1 MNVILIAVVAFLS
14 VAVGYLLSQ
23 LRVRTE
29 EVDLP
34 QPEARLDTEGLVT
47 AVKEAVDAQVSKAA
61 QSALKAN
68 NELAG
73 QLIDERSRTLEEQT
87 KNLLQP
93 VTEQMDQLKTSVGD
107 LKSSYEKNKGSFE
120 ALNENLMH
128 QITELNTRTGALA
141 GALKSPS
148 ARGAWGENQ
157 LRNIIDLSGMASFC
171 DFSEQSAV
179 SSNDGLLRPDLTV
192 RLPNGAFLVVDSKVP
207 LSAYLRMQELDDS
220 VAREAELKSHVKA
233 VQDHVKALADK
244 RYWALFD
251 DAPDFV
257 VMFVPGESFLADAL
271 RAEPALVDEAMR
283 QRVVIASPMSLM
295 ALLLTIARG
304 WQTTQLAENA
314 KKVEE
319 HGRELHH
326 RVGTTLTAMAKTGRG
341 LESATKAY
349 NEMVGSVE
357 SRVLPTLRR
366 FSELGVSSDEL
377 PEVRPVES
385 AARTITANELEASPN
400 AENPDISEAN

>member
-1 MNVILIAVVAFLS
+1 MNVILVAVVALLAL
-14 VAVGYLLSQ
+14 AVGYLISQ
-23 LRVRTE
+23 LRVRSE
-29 EVDLP
+29 EVNTP
-34 QPEARLDTEGLVT
+34 QPEVRFDTEGLVT
-47 AVKEAVDAQVSKAA
+47 AVKEAVDAQVGKAA
-61 QSALKAN
+61 QSALKSN

-87 KNLLQP
+87 KSLLQP

-128 QITELNTRTGALA
+128 QITELNSRTGALA

-171 DFSEQSAV
+171 DFSEQSSV
-179 SSNDGLLRPDLTV
+179 SSDDGVLRPDLTV

-220 VAREAELKSHVKA
+220 VAREAELKGHVRA

-271 RAEPALVDEAMR
+271 RAEPSLVDEAMR

-366 FSELGVSSDEL
+366 FSELGVSGDEL
-377 PEVRPVES
+377 PEVRPVEA
-385 AARTITANELEASPN
+385 AARAMTAKELEASPN
-400 AENPDISEAN
+400 VDDQGISEAN

>member
-1 MNVILIAVVAFLS
+1 MNIVLVAVVVVLG
-14 VAVGYLLSQ
+14 VVTGYLASQ
-23 LRVRTE
+23 ARRRASDIGDVNAEVRV
-29 EVDLP
+29 
-34 QPEARLDTEGLVT
+34 DTEGLVA
-47 AVKEAVDAQVSKAA
+47 AVKEAVDARVGKAA
-61 QSALKAN
+61 QEALKSN
-68 NELAG
+68 TELAN

-93 VTEQMDQLKTSVGD
+93 VTEQMHQLKASVGD
-107 LKSSYEKNKGSFE
+107 LKSTYEKNRGSVDS
-120 ALNENLMH
+120 LNESLTQ
-128 QITELNTRTGALA
+128 QINELTSHTGALA
-141 GALKSPS
+141 GALKSSS

-157 LRNIIDLSGMASFC
+157 LRNIIDLSGMASYC
-171 DFSEQSAV
+171 DFSEQPTAASD
-179 SSNDGLLRPDLTV
+179 DGALWPDLTV

-207 LSAYLRMQELDDS
+207 LASYLRMQEIDDS
-220 VAREAELKSHVKA
+220 AAREAELKGHVKA
-233 VQDHVKALADK
+233 MQKHVKALSDK
-244 RYWALFD
+244 RYWELFD

-271 RAEPALVDEAMR
+271 RAEPGLVDEAMR

-304 WQTTQLAENA
+304 WQTTLLADNA

-319 HGRELHH
+319 HGRELHR

-341 LESATKAY
+341 LETATKAY

-366 FSELGVSSDEL
+366 FSELGVSGEEL
-377 PEVRPVES
+377 PEVKPVETS
-385 AARTITANELEASPN
+385 ARDMTSRELESG
-400 AENPDISEAN
+400 PDAAD

>member
-1 MNVILIAVVAFLS
+1 MNVILVAVVAFLA
-14 VAVGYLLSQ
+14 VAVGYLISQ
-23 LRVRTE
+23 VRARSVE
-29 EVDLP
+29 MDSP
-34 QPEARLDTEGLVT
+34 QPEVRLDTEGLVT

-171 DFSEQSAV
+171 DFSEQSSV
-179 SSNDGLLRPDLTV
+179 SSDDGLLRPDLTV

-271 RAEPALVDEAMR
+271 RAEPGLVDEAMR

-326 RVGTTLTAMAKTGRG
+326 RVGTTLAAMAKTGRG

-366 FSELGVSSDEL
+366 FSELGVSGDEL
-377 PEVRPVES
+377 PEVRPVEAS
-385 AARTITANELEASPN
+385 ARSMTANELEASSN
-400 AENPDISEAN
+400 LDDQGISEAN

>member
-1 MNVILIAVVAFLS
+1 MNVILVAVVAFLA

-23 LRVRTE
+23 VRARSE
-29 EVDLP
+29 EVDSP
-34 QPEARLDTEGLVT
+34 QPEVRLDTEGLVT

-171 DFSEQSAV
+171 DFSEQSSV
-179 SSNDGLLRPDLTV
+179 SSDDGVLRPDLTV

-271 RAEPALVDEAMR
+271 RAEPGLVDEAMR

-366 FSELGVSSDEL
+366 FSELGVSGDEL
-377 PEVRPVES
+377 PEVKPVEA
-385 AARTITANELEASPN
+385 AARALTANELEASSN
-400 AENPDISEAN
+400 LDDQDISEAN

>member
-1 MNVILIAVVAFLS
+1 MNVILVAVVAFLA
-14 VAVGYLLSQ
+14 VAVGYLISQ
-23 LRVRTE
+23 VRARSV
-29 EVDLP
+29 EVDSP
-34 QPEARLDTEGLVT
+34 QPEVRLDTEGLVT

-171 DFSEQSAV
+171 DFSEQSSV
-179 SSNDGLLRPDLTV
+179 SSDDGLLRPDLTV

-271 RAEPALVDEAMR
+271 RAEPGLVDEAMR

-326 RVGTTLTAMAKTGRG
+326 RVGTTLAAMAKTGRG

-366 FSELGVSSDEL
+366 FSELGVSGDEL
-377 PEVRPVES
+377 PEVRPVEAS
-385 AARTITANELEASPN
+385 ARSMTANELEASSN
-400 AENPDISEAN
+400 LDDQGISEAN

>member
-1 MNVILIAVVAFLS
+1 MNIVLVAVVVVLG
-14 VAVGYLLSQ
+14 VVTGYLASQ
-23 LRVRTE
+23 ARRRASDIGDVNAEVRV
-29 EVDLP
+29 
-34 QPEARLDTEGLVT
+34 DTEGLVA
-47 AVKEAVDAQVSKAA
+47 AVKEAVDARVSKAA
-61 QSALKAN
+61 QEALKSN
-68 NELAG
+68 TELAN

-93 VTEQMDQLKTSVGD
+93 VTEQMHQLKASVGD
-107 LKSSYEKNKGSFE
+107 LKSTYEKNRGSVDS
-120 ALNENLMH
+120 LNESLTQ
-128 QITELNTRTGALA
+128 QINELTSHTGALA
-141 GALKSPS
+141 GALKSSS

-157 LRNIIDLSGMASFC
+157 LRNIIDLSGMASYC
-171 DFSEQSAV
+171 DFSEQTTAASD
-179 SSNDGLLRPDLTV
+179 DGALRPDLTV

-207 LSAYLRMQELDDS
+207 LASYLRMQEIDDS
-220 VAREAELKSHVKA
+220 AAREAELKGHVKA
-233 VQDHVKALADK
+233 MQKHVKALSDK
-244 RYWALFD
+244 RYWELFD

-271 RAEPALVDEAMR
+271 RAEPGLVDEAMR

-304 WQTTQLAENA
+304 WQTTLLADNA

-319 HGRELHH
+319 HGRELHR

-341 LESATKAY
+341 LETATKAY

-366 FSELGVSSDEL
+366 FSELGVSGEEL
-377 PEVRPVES
+377 PEVKPVETS
-385 AARTITANELEASPN
+385 ARDMTSRELESG
-400 AENPDISEAN
+400 PDAAD

>member
-171 DFSEQSAV
+171 DFSEQSSV

-326 RVGTTLTAMAKTGRG
+326 RVGTT
-341 LESATKAY
+341 
-349 NEMVGSVE
+349 
-357 SRVLPTLRR
+357 
-366 FSELGVSSDEL
+366 
-377 PEVRPVES
+377 
-385 AARTITANELEASPN
+385 
-400 AENPDISEAN
+400 

>member
-1 MNVILIAVVAFLS
+1 MNVILVAVVAFLA

-23 LRVRTE
+23 VRARSV
-29 EVDLP
+29 EVDSP
-34 QPEARLDTEGLVT
+34 QPEVRLDTEGLVT

-171 DFSEQSAV
+171 DFSEQSSV
-179 SSNDGLLRPDLTV
+179 SSDEGVLRPDLTV

-271 RAEPALVDEAMR
+271 RAEPGLVDEAMR

-326 RVGTTLTAMAKTGRG
+326 RVGTTLAAMAKTGRG

-366 FSELGVSSDEL
+366 FSELGVSGDEL
-377 PEVRPVES
+377 PEVRPVEAS
-385 AARTITANELEASPN
+385 ARSMTANELEASSN
-400 AENPDISEAN
+400 LDDQGISEAN

>member
-1 MNVILIAVVAFLS
+1 MNVILVAVVAFLA

-23 LRVRTE
+23 VRARSE
-29 EVDLP
+29 EVDSP
-34 QPEARLDTEGLVT
+34 QPEVRLDTEGLVT

-171 DFSEQSAV
+171 DFSEQSSV
-179 SSNDGLLRPDLTV
+179 SSDDGVLRPDLTV

-271 RAEPALVDEAMR
+271 RAEPGLVDEAMR

-326 RVGTTLTAMAKTGRG
+326 RVGTTLAAMAKTGRG

-366 FSELGVSSDEL
+366 FSELGVSGDEL
-377 PEVRPVES
+377 PEVRPVEAS
-385 AARTITANELEASPN
+385 ARSMTANELEASSN
-400 AENPDISEAN
+400 LDDQDISEAN

>member
-1 MNVILIAVVAFLS
+1 MNVILVAVVAFLA

-23 LRVRTE
+23 VRAQSV
-29 EVDLP
+29 EVDSP
-34 QPEARLDTEGLVT
+34 QPEVRLDTEGLVT

-171 DFSEQSAV
+171 DFSEQSSV
-179 SSNDGLLRPDLTV
+179 SSDDGVLRPDLTV

-271 RAEPALVDEAMR
+271 RAEPGLVDEAMR

-326 RVGTTLTAMAKTGRG
+326 RVGTTLAAMAKTGRG

-366 FSELGVSSDEL
+366 FSELGVSGDEL
-377 PEVRPVES
+377 PEVRPVEAS
-385 AARTITANELEASPN
+385 ARSMTANELEASSN
-400 AENPDISEAN
+400 LDDQGISEAN

>member
-1 MNVILIAVVAFLS
+1 MNIVLVAVVVVLG
-14 VAVGYLLSQ
+14 VVTGYLASQ
-23 LRVRTE
+23 ARRRASDIGDVNAEVRV
-29 EVDLP
+29 
-34 QPEARLDTEGLVT
+34 DTEGLVA
-47 AVKEAVDAQVSKAA
+47 AVKEAVDARVGKAA
-61 QSALKAN
+61 QEALKSN
-68 NELAG
+68 TELAN

-93 VTEQMDQLKTSVGD
+93 VTEQMHQLKASVGD
-107 LKSSYEKNKGSFE
+107 LKSTYEKNRGSVDS
-120 ALNENLMH
+120 LNESLTQ
-128 QITELNTRTGALA
+128 QINELTSHTGVLA
-141 GALKSPS
+141 GALKSSS

-157 LRNIIDLSGMASFC
+157 LRNIIDLSGMASYC
-171 DFSEQSAV
+171 DFSEQTTAASD
-179 SSNDGLLRPDLTV
+179 DGALRPDLTV

-207 LSAYLRMQELDDS
+207 LASYLRMQEIDDS
-220 VAREAELKSHVKA
+220 AAREAELKGHVKA
-233 VQDHVKALADK
+233 MQKHVKALSDK
-244 RYWALFD
+244 RYWELFD

-271 RAEPALVDEAMR
+271 RAEPGLVDEAMR

-304 WQTTQLAENA
+304 WQTTLLADNA

-319 HGRELHH
+319 HGRELHR

-341 LESATKAY
+341 LETATKAY

-366 FSELGVSSDEL
+366 FSELGVSGEEL
-377 PEVRPVES
+377 PEVKPVETS
-385 AARTITANELEASPN
+385 ARDMTSRELESG
-400 AENPDISEAN
+400 PDAAD

>member
-1 MNVILIAVVAFLS
+1 MGIVLVVLAVVVGALAA
-14 VAVGYLLSQ
+14 AVGYLLSQ
-23 LRVRTE
+23 LRIKPVVTE
-29 EVDLP
+29 ERE
-34 QPEARLDTEGLVT
+34 PEVRLDTDSIVT
-47 AVKEAVDAQVSKAA
+47 AVKEAVDAQVNQAA
-61 QSALKAN
+61 QAALKTN

-73 QLIDERSRTLEEQT
+73 QLIDERTRTLEEQT

-93 VTEQMDQLKTSVGD
+93 VAEQMNQLKTSVGE
-107 LKSSYEKNKGSFE
+107 LKSTYEKNKGSFE
-120 ALNENLMH
+120 SSSHNLVEQINELSA
-128 QITELNTRTGALA
+128 RTSALA

-157 LRNIIDLSGMASFC
+157 LRNIIDLAGMASFC
-171 DFSEQSAV
+171 DFSEQSTAAGD
-179 SSNDGLLRPDLTV
+179 DGALRPDLTV

-207 LSAYLRMQELDDS
+207 LSAYLRMQELEDP
-220 VAREAELKSHVKA
+220 VAREAELKGHVKA
-233 VQDHVKALADK
+233 VQAHVKALSDK
-244 RYWALFD
+244 QYWALFD

-257 VMFVPGESFLADAL
+257 VMFVPGESFLADAV
-271 RAEPALVDEAMR
+271 RAEAGLIDEAMR
-283 QRVVIASPMSLM
+283 QRVIIASPMSLM

-319 HGRELHH
+319 QGRELHR
-326 RVGTTLTAMAKTGRG
+326 RVGTTLAAMAKTGRG

-366 FSELGVSSDEL
+366 FNELGVAGEEL
-377 PEVRPVES
+377 PSVKPVES
-385 AARTITANELEASPN
+385 ATRNVTARELEGPAD
-400 AENPDISEAN
+400 END

>member
-47 AVKEAVDAQVSKAA
+47 AVKEAVDAQVGKAA

-68 NELAG
+68 NELAA

-171 DFSEQSAV
+171 DFSEQSSV

-400 AENPDISEAN
+400 AEDPDISEAN

>member
-1 MNVILIAVVAFLS
+1 MGIVLVVLAVVVGALAA
-14 VAVGYLLSQ
+14 AVGYLLSQ
-23 LRVRTE
+23 LRNKPAVTE
-29 EVDLP
+29 ERE
-34 QPEARLDTEGLVT
+34 PEARLDADSIVT
-47 AVKEAVDAQVSKAA
+47 AVKEAVDAQVNQAA
-61 QSALKAN
+61 QAALKTN

-73 QLIDERSRTLEEQT
+73 QLIDERTRTLEEQT

-93 VTEQMDQLKTSVGD
+93 VAEQMNQLKTSVGE
-107 LKSSYEKNKGSFE
+107 LKSTYEKNKGSFE
-120 ALNENLMH
+120 SSSHNLVEQINELS
-128 QITELNTRTGALA
+128 TRTSALA

-157 LRNIIDLSGMASFC
+157 LRNIIDLAGMASFC
-171 DFSEQSAV
+171 DFSEQPTATGD
-179 SSNDGLLRPDLTV
+179 DGALRPDLTV

-207 LSAYLRMQELDDS
+207 LSAYLRMQELEDP
-220 VAREAELKSHVKA
+220 VAREAELKGHVKA
-233 VQDHVKALADK
+233 VQAHVKALSDK
-244 RYWALFD
+244 QYWALFD

-257 VMFVPGESFLADAL
+257 VMFVPGESFLADAV
-271 RAEPALVDEAMR
+271 RAEAGLIDEAMR
-283 QRVVIASPMSLM
+283 QRVIIASPMSLM

-319 HGRELHH
+319 QGRELHR
-326 RVGTTLTAMAKTGRG
+326 RVGTTLAAMAKTGRG

-366 FSELGVSSDEL
+366 FNELGVAGEEL
-377 PEVRPVES
+377 PAVKPVES
-385 AARTITANELEASPN
+385 ATRNVTARELEGPVD
-400 AENPDISEAN
+400 END

>member
-1 MNVILIAVVAFLS
+1 MGIVLVVLAVVVGALAA
-14 VAVGYLLSQ
+14 AVGYLLSQ
-23 LRVRTE
+23 LRNKPAVTE
-29 EVDLP
+29 ERE
-34 QPEARLDTEGLVT
+34 PEVRLDADSIVT
-47 AVKEAVDAQVSKAA
+47 AVKEAVDAQVNQAA
-61 QSALKAN
+61 QAALKTN

-73 QLIDERSRTLEEQT
+73 QLIDERTRTLEEQT

-93 VTEQMDQLKTSVGD
+93 VAEQMNQLKTSVGE
-107 LKSSYEKNKGSFE
+107 LKSTYEKNKGSFE
-120 ALNENLMH
+120 SSSHNLVEQINELS
-128 QITELNTRTGALA
+128 TRTSALA

-157 LRNIIDLSGMASFC
+157 LRNIIDLAGMASFC
-171 DFSEQSAV
+171 DFSEQSAATGD
-179 SSNDGLLRPDLTV
+179 DGALRPDLTV

-207 LSAYLRMQELDDS
+207 LSAYLRMQELEDP
-220 VAREAELKSHVKA
+220 VAREAELKGHVKA
-233 VQDHVKALADK
+233 VQAHVKALSDK
-244 RYWALFD
+244 QYWALFD

-257 VMFVPGESFLADAL
+257 VMFVPGESFLADAV
-271 RAEPALVDEAMR
+271 RAEAGLIDEAMR
-283 QRVVIASPMSLM
+283 QRVIIASPMSLM

-319 HGRELHH
+319 QGRELHR
-326 RVGTTLTAMAKTGRG
+326 RVGTTLAAMAKTGRG

-366 FSELGVSSDEL
+366 FNELGVAGEEL
-377 PEVRPVES
+377 PSVKPVES
-385 AARTITANELEASPN
+385 ATRNVTARELEGPVD
-400 AENPDISEAN
+400 END

>member
-1 MNVILIAVVAFLS
+1 MGIVLVVLAVVVGALAA
-14 VAVGYLLSQ
+14 AVGYLLSQ
-23 LRVRTE
+23 LRNKPAVTE
-29 EVDLP
+29 ERE
-34 QPEARLDTEGLVT
+34 PEVRLDADSIVT
-47 AVKEAVDAQVSKAA
+47 AVKEAVDAQVNQAA
-61 QSALKAN
+61 QAALKTN

-73 QLIDERSRTLEEQT
+73 QLIDERTRTLEEQT

-93 VTEQMDQLKTSVGD
+93 VAEQMNQLKTSVGE
-107 LKSSYEKNKGSFE
+107 LKSTYEKNKGSFE
-120 ALNENLMH
+120 SSSNNLVEQINELS
-128 QITELNTRTGALA
+128 TRTSALA

-157 LRNIIDLSGMASFC
+157 LRNIIDLAGMASFC
-171 DFSEQSAV
+171 DFSEQSTATGD
-179 SSNDGLLRPDLTV
+179 DGALRPDLTV

-207 LSAYLRMQELDDS
+207 LSAYLRMQELEDP
-220 VAREAELKSHVKA
+220 VAREAELKGHVKA
-233 VQDHVKALADK
+233 VQAHVKALSDK
-244 RYWALFD
+244 QYWALFD

-257 VMFVPGESFLADAL
+257 VMFVPGESFLADAV
-271 RAEPALVDEAMR
+271 RAEAGLIDEAMR
-283 QRVVIASPMSLM
+283 QRVIIASPMSLM

-319 HGRELHH
+319 QGRELHR
-326 RVGTTLTAMAKTGRG
+326 RVGTTLAAMAKTGRG

-366 FSELGVSSDEL
+366 FNELGVAGEEL
-377 PEVRPVES
+377 PSVKPVES
-385 AARTITANELEASPN
+385 ATRNVTARELEGPVD
-400 AENPDISEAN
+400 END

>member
-1 MNVILIAVVAFLS
+1 MNIVLVAVVVVLG
-14 VAVGYLLSQ
+14 VVTGYLASQ
-23 LRVRTE
+23 ARRRASDIGDVTTEVRV
-29 EVDLP
+29 
-34 QPEARLDTEGLVT
+34 DTEGLVA
-47 AVKEAVDAQVSKAA
+47 AVKEAVDARVGKAA
-61 QSALKAN
+61 QEALKSN
-68 NELAG
+68 TELAN

-93 VTEQMDQLKTSVGD
+93 VTEQMHQLKTSVGD
-107 LKSSYEKNKGSFE
+107 LKSTYEKNRGSVDS
-120 ALNENLMH
+120 LNESLTQ
-128 QITELNTRTGALA
+128 QINELTSHTGALA
-141 GALKSPS
+141 GALKSSS

-157 LRNIIDLSGMASFC
+157 LRNIIDLSGMASYC
-171 DFSEQSAV
+171 DFSEQTTAASD
-179 SSNDGLLRPDLTV
+179 DGALRPDLTV

-207 LSAYLRMQELDDS
+207 LASYLRMQEIDDS
-220 VAREAELKSHVKA
+220 AAREAELKGHVKA
-233 VQDHVKALADK
+233 MQKHVKALSDK
-244 RYWALFD
+244 RYWELFD

-271 RAEPALVDEAMR
+271 RAEPGLVDEAMR

-304 WQTTQLAENA
+304 WQTTLLADNA

-319 HGRELHH
+319 HGRELHR

-341 LESATKAY
+341 LETATKAY

-366 FSELGVSSDEL
+366 FSELGVSGEEL
-377 PEVRPVES
+377 PEVKPVETS
-385 AARTITANELEASPN
+385 ARDMTSRELESG
-400 AENPDISEAN
+400 PDAAD

>member
-171 DFSEQSAV
+171 DFSEQSSV

-233 VQDHVKALADK
+233 LQDHVKALADK

-366 FSELGVSSDEL
+366 FSELGVSGDEL
-377 PEVRPVES
+377 PEVRPVEA
-385 AARTITANELEASPN
+385 AARAMTAKELEASPN
-400 AENPDISEAN
+400 VDDQGISEAN

>member
-1 MNVILIAVVAFLS
+1 MNIVLVAVVVVLG
-14 VAVGYLLSQ
+14 VVTGYLASQ
-23 LRVRTE
+23 ARRRARDIGDVNAEVRV
-29 EVDLP
+29 
-34 QPEARLDTEGLVT
+34 DTEGLVA
-47 AVKEAVDAQVSKAA
+47 AVKEAVDARVGKAA
-61 QSALKAN
+61 QEALKSN
-68 NELAG
+68 TELAN

-93 VTEQMDQLKTSVGD
+93 VTEQMHQLKASVGD
-107 LKSSYEKNKGSFE
+107 LKSTYEKNRGSVDS
-120 ALNENLMH
+120 LNESLTQ
-128 QITELNTRTGALA
+128 QINELTSHTGALA
-141 GALKSPS
+141 GALKSSS

-157 LRNIIDLSGMASFC
+157 LRNIIDLSGMASYC
-171 DFSEQSAV
+171 DFSEQTTAASD
-179 SSNDGLLRPDLTV
+179 DGALRPDLTV

-207 LSAYLRMQELDDS
+207 LASYLRMQEIDDS
-220 VAREAELKSHVKA
+220 AAREAELKGHVKA
-233 VQDHVKALADK
+233 MQKHVKALSDK
-244 RYWALFD
+244 RYWELFD

-271 RAEPALVDEAMR
+271 RAEPGLVDEAMR

-304 WQTTQLAENA
+304 WQTTLLADNA

-319 HGRELHH
+319 HGRELHR

-341 LESATKAY
+341 LETATKAY

-366 FSELGVSSDEL
+366 FSELGVSGEEL
-377 PEVRPVES
+377 PEVKPVETS
-385 AARTITANELEASPN
+385 ARDMTSRELESG
-400 AENPDISEAN
+400 PDAAD

>member
-233 VQDHVKALADK
+233 LQDHVKAVADK

-400 AENPDISEAN
+400 AEDPDISEAN

>member
-1 MNVILIAVVAFLS
+1 MGIVLVVLAVVVGALAA
-14 VAVGYLLSQ
+14 AVGYLLSQ
-23 LRVRTE
+23 LRNKPTVTE
-29 EVDLP
+29 ERE
-34 QPEARLDTEGLVT
+34 PEARLDADSIVT
-47 AVKEAVDAQVSKAA
+47 AVKEAVDAQVNQAA
-61 QSALKAN
+61 QAALKTN

-73 QLIDERSRTLEEQT
+73 QLIDERTRTLEEQT

-93 VTEQMDQLKTSVGD
+93 VAEQMNQLKTSVGE
-107 LKSSYEKNKGSFE
+107 LKSTYEKNKGSFE
-120 ALNENLMH
+120 SSSHNLVEQINELS
-128 QITELNTRTGALA
+128 TRTSALA

-157 LRNIIDLSGMASFC
+157 LRNIIDLAGMASFC
-171 DFSEQSAV
+171 DFSEQSTATGD
-179 SSNDGLLRPDLTV
+179 DGALRPDLTV

-207 LSAYLRMQELDDS
+207 LSAYLRMQELEDP
-220 VAREAELKSHVKA
+220 VAREAELKGHVKA
-233 VQDHVKALADK
+233 VQAHVKELSDK
-244 RYWALFD
+244 QYWALFD

-257 VMFVPGESFLADAL
+257 VMFVPGESFLADAV
-271 RAEPALVDEAMR
+271 RAEAGLIDEAMR
-283 QRVVIASPMSLM
+283 QRVIIASPMSLM

-319 HGRELHH
+319 QGRELHR
-326 RVGTTLTAMAKTGRG
+326 RVGTTLAAMAKTGRG

-366 FSELGVSSDEL
+366 FNELGVAGEEL
-377 PEVRPVES
+377 PSVKPVES
-385 AARTITANELEASPN
+385 ATRNVTARELEGPVDKN
-400 AENPDISEAN
+400 D

>member
-1 MNVILIAVVAFLS
+1 MGIVLVVLAVVVGALAA
-14 VAVGYLLSQ
+14 AVGYLLSQ
-23 LRVRTE
+23 LRNKPTVTE
-29 EVDLP
+29 ERE
-34 QPEARLDTEGLVT
+34 PEARLDADSIVT
-47 AVKEAVDAQVSKAA
+47 AVKEAVDAQVNQAA
-61 QSALKAN
+61 QAALKTN

-73 QLIDERSRTLEEQT
+73 QLIDERTRTLEEQT

-93 VTEQMDQLKTSVGD
+93 VAEQMNQLKTSVGE
-107 LKSSYEKNKGSFE
+107 LKSTYEKNKGSFE
-120 ALNENLMH
+120 SSSHNLVEQINELS
-128 QITELNTRTGALA
+128 TRTSALA

-157 LRNIIDLSGMASFC
+157 LRNIIDLAGMASFC
-171 DFSEQSAV
+171 DFSEQSTATGD
-179 SSNDGLLRPDLTV
+179 DGALRPDLTV

-207 LSAYLRMQELDDS
+207 LSAYLRMQELEDP
-220 VAREAELKSHVKA
+220 VAREAELKGHVKA
-233 VQDHVKALADK
+233 VQAHVKALSDK
-244 RYWALFD
+244 QYWALFD

-257 VMFVPGESFLADAL
+257 VMFVPGESFLADAV
-271 RAEPALVDEAMR
+271 RAEAGLIDEAMR
-283 QRVVIASPMSLM
+283 QRVIIASPMSLM

-319 HGRELHH
+319 QGRELHR
-326 RVGTTLTAMAKTGRG
+326 RVGTTLAAMAKTGRG

-366 FSELGVSSDEL
+366 FNELGVAGEEL
-377 PEVRPVES
+377 PSVKPVES
-385 AARTITANELEASPN
+385 ATRNVTARELEGPVD
-400 AENPDISEAN
+400 END

>member
-377 PEVRPVES
+377 PEVRPGES

-400 AENPDISEAN
+400 AEDLDISEAN